1 MAMEVKKIKMTH
13 QYNICR
19 FNNVCSLDK
28 IPSAGDRLFPSTESI
43 EALQEAV
50 GNL

>member
-1 MAMEVKKIKMTH
+1 MAKEVKKIKMTH
-13 QYNICR
+13 QYTMHMYVY
-19 FNNVCSLDK
+19 VCSLDK

-50 GNL
+50 GTL